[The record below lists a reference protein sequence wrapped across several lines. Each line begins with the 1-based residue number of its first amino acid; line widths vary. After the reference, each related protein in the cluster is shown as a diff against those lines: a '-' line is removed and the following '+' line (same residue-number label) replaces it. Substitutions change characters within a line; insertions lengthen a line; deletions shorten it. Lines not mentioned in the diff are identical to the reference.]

1 MDGVVMC
8 FIGLVV
14 VAVICLVSRDLSK
27 ARMEILRKEKELEA
41 INSLIERLSSGEQAR
56 AMIEN
61 K

>member
-8 FIGLVV
+8 FTGLVV
-14 VAVICLVSRDLSK
+14 VAVICLVFRDLSK